1 MTSTQLEEKNKL
13 TWTDKSGN
21 TYTYYEKP
29 ILRVCSFI
37 LIQEAC
43 ERLAFYGLT
52 PTFKPFLRDVYGF
65 TDVSA
70 NSFVL
75 IFNGLSYASPVISA
89 IISDT
94 FLGVYNTILVFS
106 GIYFAGL
113 VMVCIA
119 AIDGVDQIWMLYV
132 GVWFLLAVGTGGIKS
147 CISVLGGQQIHPSQ
161 KETMTSFFT
170 LFYAAINFGAIV
182 GGFAVPAVCK
192 EVSYFAGYAIPVVA
206 FAVATVVLIIG
217 SKRYVMIKPE
227 GSVVVQILNVI
238 AASIGS
244 LSLRKCRKSQGGRF
258 EDHFIDDAASLFT
271 LLPFFA
277 MIIPFMVAY
286 FQISTVYESQTAKMD
301 LFIGSWEMPTPYMCN
316 IDPIAVIIGAFLMDK
331 LVYPKLRAMN
341 RMPSIPLRVS
351 FGFILASAANWCAM
365 GVEMIIKSS
374 APKSVSVWLQ
384 IPQFSLVAFGEI
396 FVFATALEV
405 AYTKSPDSLKTVAT
419 AFYLLAMSISGFI
432 SGAILQA
439 CKSWFDQD
447 NYDSYYIV
455 LACICAAFAVISFL
469 LRGHFERAF
478 SRAEAQKE
486 ISASRNTLIVVTTD
500 DETNGK
506 STETEGTA

>member
-1 MTSTQLEEKNKL
+1 MTSTQMEEKNKL

-52 PTFKPFLRDVYGF
+52 PTFKPFLRNNYGF
-65 TDVSA
+65 DNVAA

-75 IFNGLSYASPVISA
+75 IFNGLSYASPIISA

-119 AIDGVDQIWMLYV
+119 AIDGVNQTWMLYV

-170 LFYAAINFGAIV
+170 LFYAAINFGAII
-182 GGFAVPAVCK
+182 GGFTVPVVCK

-206 FAVATVVLIIG
+206 FAIATIVLIIG

-227 GSVVVQILNVI
+227 GSVVLQICNVI
-238 AASIGS
+238 GSSIGQFS
-244 LSLRKCRKSQGGRF
+244 LKKCRKSQGGRYD
-258 EDHFIDDAASLFT
+258 DHFIDDAAALFSLV
-271 LLPFFA
+271 PFFA
-277 MIIPFMVAY
+277 MIIPFMIAY
-286 FQISTVYESQTAKMD
+286 MQISTVYETQTALMD
-301 LFIGSWEMPTPYMCN
+301 LYIGNWEMPTPYMCN
-316 IDPIAVIIGAFLMDK
+316 IDPIAVIIGAFVMDK

-365 GVEMIIKSS
+365 GVELLIKSS
-374 APKSVSVWLQ
+374 AEKSVSVWLQ
-384 IPQFSLVAFGEI
+384 VPQFSLVAFGEI

-432 SGAILQA
+432 SDAILRA
-439 CKSWFDQD
+439 CKPWLDQD
-447 NYDSYYIV
+447 KYDLYYIV
-455 LACICAAFAVISFL
+455 LASICGAFAIISFF
-469 LRGHFERAF
+469 LRGYFERSF

-486 ISASRNTLIVVTTD
+486 ISASRNTLIVVKTD
-500 DETNGK
+500 ESSDAVA
-506 STETEGTA
+506 TEMQGTA